1 MENASKALIIAGSIL
16 IAIMIISLGIV
27 IFNRFG
33 NSAKKMAN
41 MDKQEI
47 AAFNSKITPYVG
59 NHVSGTQVNT
69 LLQYCLSVNM
79 SAKQSGNTYQ
89 YITVKKDDDTFIL
102 NPNSDSNP
110 DSYEKVTTGSSVSY
124 TVDATQDDN
133 GLMTKIKIT
142 KNSTAVTP

>member
-89 YITVKKDDDTFIL
+89 AISVSVNGATTLDKDST
-102 NPNSDSNP
+102 
-110 DSYEKVTTGSSVSY
+110 SYTRVTTGSNVSY
-124 TVDATQDDN
+124 TVDATQDSN
-133 GLMTKIKIT
+133 GLMTDIT
-142 KNSTAVTP
+142 ITENPH

>member
-89 YITVKKDDDTFIL
+89 AISVDGATTLDKDST
-102 NPNSDSNP
+102 
-110 DSYEKVTTGSSVSY
+110 SYTRVTTGSNVSY

>member
-27 IFNRFG
+27 IFNNFG
-33 NSAKKMAN
+33 GNAKKMAN

-79 SAKQSGNTYQ
+79 SAKQSSTNYQ
-89 YITVKKDDDTFIL
+89 AITVTIKETGKPDQVLGKD
-102 NPNSDSNP
+102 SDSYNRVQTGTGV
-110 DSYEKVTTGSSVSY
+110 SFKVT
-124 TVDATQDDN
+124 AEIDN
-133 GLMTKIKIT
+133 DTGLMTTIT
-142 KNSTAVTP
+142 IEQNP

>member
-33 NSAKKMAN
+33 DSAKKMAN

-59 NHVSGTQVNT
+59 ENISGTQVNT

-79 SAKQSGNTYQ
+79 SANQSGNTDQ
-89 YITVKKDDDTFIL
+89 II
-102 NPNSDSNP
+102 
-110 DSYEKVTTGSSVSY
+110 KVTGVTELDGESSSYVRVETGSNKFY
-124 TVDATQDDN
+124 TVTATTN
-133 GLMTKIKIT
+133 PKTGLMTDIKIE
-142 KNSTAVTP
+142 KQS

>member
-89 YITVKKDDDTFIL
+89 AISVEGATTLDKDST
-102 NPNSDSNP
+102 
-110 DSYEKVTTGSSVSY
+110 SYTRVTTGSNVSY
-124 TVDATQDDN
+124 TVDATQDPN
-133 GLMTKIKIT
+133 GLMTIIT
-142 KNSTAVTP
+142 ITENTP

>member
-89 YITVKKDDDTFIL
+89 AISVDGETILDKDST
-102 NPNSDSNP
+102 
-110 DSYEKVTTGSSVSY
+110 SYTRVTTGSNVSY

>member
-33 NSAKKMAN
+33 DSAKKMAN

-59 NHVSGTQVNT
+59 DHISGTQVNT

-79 SAKQSGNTYQ
+79 SANQSGNTYQ
-89 YITVKKDDDTFIL
+89 AITVDGGVTALDKDSQVYDR
-102 NPNSDSNP
+102 
-110 DSYEKVTTGSSVSY
+110 VQTGTSVSY
-124 TVDATQDDN
+124 KVIATPDEN
-133 GLMTKIKIT
+133 GLMTTITIT
-142 KNSTAVTP
+142 KN

>member
-27 IFNRFG
+27 IFNNFG
-33 NSAKKMAN
+33 GTAKKMAN

-89 YITVKKDDDTFIL
+89 AISVSVNGATTLDKDSI
-102 NPNSDSNP
+102 
-110 DSYEKVTTGSSVSY
+110 SYTRVTTGSNVSY
-124 TVDATQDDN
+124 IVDAKQDKN
-133 GLMTKIKIT
+133 GLMTDIT
-142 KNSTAVTP
+142 ITENPH

>member
-89 YITVKKDDDTFIL
+89 AISVNGATTLDKDST
-102 NPNSDSNP
+102 
-110 DSYEKVTTGSSVSY
+110 SYTRVTTGSNVSY
-124 TVDATQDDN
+124 IVDAKQDTN
-133 GLMTKIKIT
+133 GLMTDIT
-142 KNSTAVTP
+142 ITENPH

>member
-33 NSAKKMAN
+33 DSAKKMAN

-59 NHVSGTQVNT
+59 ENVSGSQVNT

-89 YITVKKDDDTFIL
+89 VITVDGATSL
-102 NPNSDSNP
+102 NESSTTYN
-110 DSYEKVTTGSSVSY
+110 KVPTGSRVSY
-124 TVDATQDDN
+124 TVTAEQDSN
-133 GLMTKIKIT
+133 GLMTSITIT
-142 KNSTAVTP
+142 KNNSAGTN

>member
-16 IAIMIISLGIV
+16 ITIMIISLGIV

-59 NHVSGTQVNT
+59 EHISGTQVNT

-79 SAKQSGNTYQ
+79 SANQSKNTYQ
-89 YITVKKDDDTFIL
+89 CITVKKDGSEFLKTTDDT
-102 NPNSDSNP
+102 
-110 DSYEKVTTGSSVSY
+110 YTKVQTGSNVSY
-124 TVDATQDDN
+124 TVEAKQDSN
-133 GLMTKIKIT
+133 GLMTDIEIT
-142 KNSTAVTP
+142 QKNTAVTP

>member
-27 IFNRFG
+27 IFNNFG
-33 NSAKKMAN
+33 GTAKKMAN

-89 YITVKKDDDTFIL
+89 AITVDGGVISLDKD
-102 NPNSDSNP
+102 SQ
-110 DSYEKVTTGSSVSY
+110 SYDRVPTGTGVSY
-124 TVDATQDDN
+124 KVDAKTDKN
-133 GLMTKIKIT
+133 GLMTIIT
-142 KNSTAVTP
+142 ITNN

>member
-89 YITVKKDDDTFIL
+89 AISVDGATTLDKDST
-102 NPNSDSNP
+102 
-110 DSYEKVTTGSSVSY
+110 SYTRVTTGSNVSY
-124 TVDATQDDN
+124 IVDAKQDTN
-133 GLMTKIKIT
+133 GLMTDIT
-142 KNSTAVTP
+142 ITENPH

>member
-27 IFNRFG
+27 IFNNFG
-33 NSAKKMAN
+33 GTAKKMAN

-89 YITVKKDDDTFIL
+89 AITVDGGLISLDKD
-102 NPNSDSNP
+102 SQ
-110 DSYEKVTTGSSVSY
+110 SYDRVQTGTGVSY
-124 TVDATQDDN
+124 KVDAKTDKN
-133 GLMTKIKIT
+133 GLMTTIT
-142 KNSTAVTP
+142 ITNN

>member
-27 IFNRFG
+27 IFNNFG
-33 NSAKKMAN
+33 GTAKKMAN

-89 YITVKKDDDTFIL
+89 AISVDGETTLDKDST
-102 NPNSDSNP
+102 
-110 DSYEKVTTGSSVSY
+110 SYTRVTTGSNVSY

>member
-89 YITVKKDDDTFIL
+89 VISVTVNGATTLDKDST
-102 NPNSDSNP
+102 
-110 DSYEKVTTGSSVSY
+110 SYTRVTTGSNVSY
-124 TVDATQDDN
+124 TVDAKQDSN
-133 GLMTKIKIT
+133 GLMTTITIT
-142 KNSTAVTP
+142 KN

>member
-79 SAKQSGNTYQ
+79 SANQSGNTYQ
-89 YITVKKDDDTFIL
+89 CITVKKDGSDFL
-102 NPNSDSNP
+102 KPNDN
-110 DSYEKVTTGSSVSY
+110 SYTRVQTGSSVSY
-124 TVDATQDDN
+124 TVDATQDSN
-133 GLMTKIKIT
+133 GLMTNIT
-142 KNSTAVTP
+142 INQNSPTATP

>member
-89 YITVKKDDDTFIL
+89 AISVDGETTLDKDST
-102 NPNSDSNP
+102 
-110 DSYEKVTTGSSVSY
+110 SYTRVTTGSNVSY
-124 TVDATQDDN
+124 TVDATQDSN
-133 GLMTKIKIT
+133 GLMTTITIT
-142 KNSTAVTP
+142 KN

>member
-89 YITVKKDDDTFIL
+89 AISVSVNGATTLDKDST
-102 NPNSDSNP
+102 
-110 DSYEKVTTGSSVSY
+110 SYTRVTTGSNVSY
-124 TVDATQDDN
+124 IVDAKQDKN
-133 GLMTKIKIT
+133 GLMTDIT
-142 KNSTAVTP
+142 ITENPH

>member
-89 YITVKKDDDTFIL
+89 AISVDGGETTLDKDST
-102 NPNSDSNP
+102 
-110 DSYEKVTTGSSVSY
+110 SYTRVTTGSNVSY
-124 TVDATQDDN
+124 TVDAKQDSN
-133 GLMTKIKIT
+133 GLMTIITIT
-142 KNSTAVTP
+142 KN

>member
-89 YITVKKDDDTFIL
+89 AISVSVNGATTLDKDSI
-102 NPNSDSNP
+102 
-110 DSYEKVTTGSSVSY
+110 SYTRVTTGSNVSY
-124 TVDATQDDN
+124 IVDAKQDKN
-133 GLMTKIKIT
+133 GLMTDIT
-142 KNSTAVTP
+142 ITENPH

>member
-27 IFNRFG
+27 IFNNFG
-33 NSAKKMAN
+33 GTAKKMAN

-59 NHVSGTQVNT
+59 EHISGTQVNT

-89 YITVKKDDDTFIL
+89 AITVDGGVTALDKD
-102 NPNSDSNP
+102 SQ
-110 DSYEKVTTGSSVSY
+110 SYDRVQTGTGVSY
-124 TVDATQDDN
+124 KVVAKTDEN
-133 GLMTKIKIT
+133 GLMTTITIT
-142 KNSTAVTP
+142 KN